1 MVVFSDRST
10 SFPDG
15 GSWLFHLFQ
24 PLVLIPYSPCDS
36 PGDFAKRQPFG
47 MSSLGRGLRGWD
59 AALRDAPRAHPGCSS
74 RKRAQRSKA
83 QDSGAFLCDFP
94 PGPLICIVPATC
106 LIFGVRP
113 PKRRYCLPSA
123 SGAPE
128 KVFVGSEVLSLR
140 PGLFCMPYTPLSDE

>member
-1 MVVFSDRST
+1 MVGLGYFICSSPWFSYLTVHVTHLGILLKGSLLVCQVW
-10 SFPDG
+10 G
-15 GSWLFHLFQ
+15 GACGAEML
-24 PLVLIPYSPCDS
+24 
-36 PGDFAKRQPFG
+36 PFG
-47 MSSLGRGLRGWD
+47 
-59 AALRDAPRAHPGCSS
+59 DAPRAHPGCSS